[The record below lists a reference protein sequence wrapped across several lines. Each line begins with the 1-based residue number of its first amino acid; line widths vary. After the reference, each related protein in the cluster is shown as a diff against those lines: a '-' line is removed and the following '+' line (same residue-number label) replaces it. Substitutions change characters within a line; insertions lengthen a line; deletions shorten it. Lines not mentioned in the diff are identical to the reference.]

1 MRAKYAF
8 VGLAVL
14 LAAVAAGGFLYWR
27 TRPSTTPPKQQ
38 QAEPAPLA
46 DVNLP
51 ATVRARHVV
60 PVPAPVDGTLD
71 ALLVEVGQPVYE
83 GQVVAR
89 IKNTA
94 IEAERE
100 TAARDLAQVDERL
113 NRAESDLSERRL
125 EHSRARAEQARVQNE
140 FDRIEKLF
148 LRQQTLLREG
158 ATPKREFDKAEAAFK
173 EASTEREVIL
183 QAAAAAQERLDAV
196 QKRYD
201 ALRVERDEKDREL
214 DAVNLH
220 AAAAEVRAPVEGL
233 LVGVARQVGEQV
245 TADIADLLSIATN
258 LAELEAVVEPPPPA
272 LARIKP
278 GQEALLAFPELPE
291 PAYGKVRDISGTQVI
306 IEFAASNP
314 AIQPG
319 MNGQARIKFR

>member
-1 MRAKYAF
+1 MRAKYAL

-14 LAAVAAGGFLYWR
+14 LAAVAAGAYLYLR
-27 TRPSTTPPKQQ
+27 TRPKPAPQEQQ
-38 QAEPAPLA
+38 QTEQAQVN
-46 DVNLP
+46 DVSLP
-51 ATVRARHVV
+51 ATIRAKHVV

-100 TAARDLAQVDERL
+100 TAIRDLALVDERL
-113 NRAESDLSERRL
+113 SRAESDLSERRL
-125 EHSRARAEQARVQNE
+125 EQSRARAEQARVQSE
-140 FDRIEKLF
+140 FDRVEKLF
-148 LRQQTLLREG
+148 LRQQMLLREG

-173 EASTEREVIL
+173 QASTEREVVV
-183 QAAAAAQERLDAV
+183 QAAAAAEERLVGV

-201 ALRVERDEKDREL
+201 ALRVERDQKDREL
-214 DAVNLH
+214 DAVNTH
-220 AAAAEVRAPVEGL
+220 AAAAEVRAPVEGM

-245 TADIADLLSIATN
+245 TTDIADFLRIATN
-258 LAELEAVVEPPPPA
+258 LAELEAVVDPPQPV

-278 GQEALLAFPELPE
+278 GQEAVLAFPELPE
-291 PAYGKVRDISGTQVI
+291 PVYGKVREISGMQVI

-319 MNGQARIKFR
+319 MNAQARINFR